1 MRPGSLA
8 ILGIAAYSVFLVATM
23 PARWAAERGLAKPA
37 LLALHDIEG
46 TIWHGNAQAAI
57 GGTAGSFAIDRVEW
71 RFLPSRLLQ
80 GRAAYDASM
89 KGAGFEARGEIGRTF
104 AGWSVRD
111 LNGRSQA
118 AMATAILPWLG
129 PWRPEGAVAVAAPSL
144 DITGREVRGEL
155 RIDWTDAATSL
166 SEVRPLGAYRAEVKA
181 DGPAARIVL
190 TTLSGPLRVTG
201 QGQLDFPSRLALT
214 GEARAE
220 GPSAPALQ
228 PLLDLMG
235 PRKADG
241 SRAID
246 WHTR

>member
-118 AMATAILPWLG
+118 AMATA
-129 PWRPEGAVAVAAPSL
+129 PSL